1 MVVEQGI
8 STKSFVLS
16 MVFTVLAFASM
27 LVFLPFIKGK
37 DLAIQILCVLV
48 TLLLFLL
55 GILFWSGYFDKK
67 KPVEQKVEEELK
79 RGLQGLHNTQTNW
92 SSYDEKPRKKV
103 EVSPTDEWVNKFM
116 EGKT

>member
-27 LVFLPFIKGK
+27 FVFLPFTKGK
-37 DLAIQILCVLV
+37 GLAIQILCALV

-55 GILFWSGYFDKK
+55 GILFWSGHHTMRSLRRRSKYH
-67 KPVEQKVEEELK
+67 L
-79 RGLQGLHNTQTNW
+79 QTNGLISLW
-92 SSYDEKPRKKV
+92 KEKHNGRN
-103 EVSPTDEWVNKFM
+103 S
-116 EGKT
+116 